1 MTSISIQKAP
11 LKLTDLV
18 HSPTFGEPIGDLP
31 VQTESCFYN
40 QDGVIMGTWECEP
53 GKLKLLLSV
62 TEFCHIIKG
71 HWILTSDD
79 GVVTEI
85 KAGDSFAFPKGWSG
99 TSEVVETVR
108 KVFTIIE

>member
-40 QDGVIMGTWECEP
+40 QDGVIMGT
-53 GKLKLLLSV
+53 
-62 TEFCHIIKG
+62 
-71 HWILTSDD
+71 
-79 GVVTEI
+79 
-85 KAGDSFAFPKGWSG
+85 
-99 TSEVVETVR
+99 
-108 KVFTIIE
+108 